1 MATNVNERNVPDTPA
16 NKMLDCLWE
25 ARSLSLYTVKICSN
39 TNNFPPEYYQTMTG
53 EMTKEEIDASL
64 HSWKSHAELGNT
76 YKLLQR
82 IDAYYANLW
91 KEIKV

>member
-1 MATNVNERNVPDTPA
+1 
-16 NKMLDCLWE
+16 
-25 ARSLSLYTVKICSN
+25 
-39 TNNFPPEYYQTMTG
+39 
-53 EMTKEEIDASL
+53 MTKEEIDASL

-82 IDAYYANLW
+82 IDTYYANLW

>member
-1 MATNVNERNVPDTPA
+1 MAYKKNVWKSKDR
-16 NKMLDCLWE
+16 
-25 ARSLSLYTVKICSN
+25 I
-39 TNNFPPEYYQTMTG
+39 
-53 EMTKEEIDASL
+53 TKEEIDASL